1 MLNKKHRYIVVIV
14 MLTVVALLAGFL
26 YQQFYNVIQK
36 EKYPR
41 KFSQYVTQA
50 SREFDVPEPIIYA
63 TIKTESNFITDA
75 ESSAGAR
82 GLMQLM
88 PSTFE
93 WLTTSVL
100 KENLPPQNIT
110 DPQTNIRYGT
120 YMLSWLYKLL
130 GDWETVFAAYNA
142 GIGNVNSWLE
152 NEQYS
157 KNGKLINIPFPETR
171 EYVKRQLAHIKKYE
185 NLYYTGD

>member
-1 MLNKKHRYIVVIV
+1 MLNKKQKYVIVVILLIIV
-14 MLTVVALLAGFL
+14 SLTTGFL
-26 YQQFYNVIQK
+26 YQQLYSVIQK
-36 EKYPR
+36 ERYPI
-41 KFSQYVTQA
+41 KFSQYVSQA

-63 TIKTESNFITDA
+63 TIKTESNFVHNA

-100 KENLPPQNIT
+100 KEHLPPEDIT

-120 YMLSWLYKLL
+120 YMLSWLYNLL

-157 KNGKLINIPFPETR
+157 KNGKLTNIPFAETR
-171 EYVKRQLAHIKKYE
+171 EYVKRQLSNIKKYE

>member
-1 MLNKKHRYIVVIV
+1 MLKKKPRYVVAV
-14 MLTVVALLAGFL
+14 VLLTVISLLAGFL
-26 YQQFYNVIQK
+26 YHQFYNIIQK

-41 KFSQYVTQA
+41 KFSKYVTQA
-50 SREFDVPEPIIYA
+50 SREFNVPEPIIYA
-63 TIKTESNFITDA
+63 TIKTESNFVPDA
-75 ESSAGAR
+75 ESSAGAL

-100 KENLPPQNIT
+100 KENLTPQDII

-152 NEQYS
+152 NELYS
-157 KNGKLINIPFPETR
+157 QNGKLTHIPFPETR
-171 EYVKRQLAHIKKYE
+171 EYVQRQLSHIKKYE

>member
-1 MLNKKHRYIVVIV
+1 LLNKKPRYAVVIIL
-14 MLTVVALLAGFL
+14 LTIVALLAGFL
-26 YQQFYNVIQK
+26 YQQFYSVIQK

-41 KFSQYVTQA
+41 KFSKYVTQA
-50 SREFDVPEPIIYA
+50 SREFNVPEPIIYA
-63 TIKTESNFITDA
+63 TIKTESNFVPDA
-75 ESSAGAR
+75 ESSAGAL

-100 KENLPPQNIT
+100 KENLTPQDII

-120 YMLSWLYKLL
+120 YMLSLLYKLL

-152 NEQYS
+152 NELYS
-157 KNGKLINIPFPETR
+157 QNGKLTHIPFPETR
-171 EYVKRQLAHIKKYE
+171 EYVQRQLSHIKKYE
-185 NLYYTGD
+185 NLNYTGD

>member
-1 MLNKKHRYIVVIV
+1 MSKKTKYVLGIIL
-14 MLTVVALLAGFL
+14 LTTIALIAGSL
-26 YQQFYNVIQK
+26 YQQLYGIVQK

-41 KFSQYVTQA
+41 KFSQYVAEA

-63 TIKTESNFITDA
+63 TIKTESNFAPNA
-75 ESSAGAR
+75 ESVAGAK

-100 KENLPPQNIT
+100 KEDLPPQDIT

-120 YMLSWLYKLL
+120 YMLSWLYNLL

-171 EYVKRQLAHIKKYE
+171 EYVKRQLTHIKKYE

>member
-1 MLNKKHRYIVVIV
+1 
-14 MLTVVALLAGFL
+14 
-26 YQQFYNVIQK
+26 
-36 EKYPR
+36 
-41 KFSQYVTQA
+41 
-50 SREFDVPEPIIYA
+50 
-63 TIKTESNFITDA
+63 
-75 ESSAGAR
+75 
-82 GLMQLM
+82 MQLM

-100 KENLPPQNIT
+100 KENLTPQDII

-152 NEQYS
+152 NELYS
-157 KNGKLINIPFPETR
+157 QNGKLTHIPFPETR
-171 EYVKRQLAHIKKYE
+171 EYVQRQLSHIKKYE